1 MFTGALKKEGMDIL
15 MLTISGMLVF
25 TLFFAFLE
33 PAVGRAATSS
43 FTITQSVTSEISFVV
58 NATNT
63 TMVGAL
69 GGITGGTATGTA
81 YAAVQTNST
90 TGYTMDISFSNTP
103 AMRGDSSG
111 STAIGNYGTTS
122 VPTYT
127 FFTGSTSAVFAYNVN
142 ASTTS
147 DVAQAFKNNGSNACN
162 SGSTVTAYVCWQ
174 GATSTSNA
182 RIISRSVAATT
193 SATTTL
199 TFKVYIPQNPVPAVT
214 SDTYTAT
221 ATLTALVQ

>member
-1 MFTGALKKEGMDIL
+1 MYTSAIKKEGIDIL
-15 MLTISGMLVF
+15 MLAISGMLVF
-25 TLFFAFLE
+25 TLLFTFFE
-33 PAVGRAATSS
+33 PSVGRAATST

-81 YAAVQTNST
+81 FAAVQTNST
-90 TGYTMDISFSNTP
+90 TGYTMDISFSNSP

-127 FFTGSTSAVFAYNVN
+127 FFTGSTSAVFGYSVN

-147 DVAQAFKNNGSNACN
+147 DVAAAFKNNGTSCN
-162 SGSTVTAYVCWQ
+162 VGSTVTAYVCWQ

-182 RIISRSVAATT
+182 RIINRSVAATT

-199 TFKVYIPQNPVPAVT
+199 TFKVYIPNNPSIPVN

>member
-1 MFTGALKKEGMDIL
+1 MHASILKSEWFDIV
-15 MLTISGMLVF
+15 MLATSGMLVF
-25 TLFFAFLE
+25 ALFFSFLE
-33 PAVGRAATSS
+33 PGVSRAATNT

-58 NATNT
+58 SATNT

-81 YAAVQTNST
+81 QAAVQTNST
-90 TGYTMDISFSNTP
+90 TGYTMDISFSNSP
-103 AMRGDSSG
+103 AMRGNSSA
-111 STAIGNYGTTS
+111 STAIVNYGTTS
-122 VPTYT
+122 VPTYN
-127 FFTGSTSAVFAYNVN
+127 FYTGSSSAVFGYSVN

-147 DVAQAFKNNGSNACN
+147 DVAPAFKNDGTSCN
-162 SGSTVTAYVCWQ
+162 TGSTVTQYACWQ
-174 GATSTSNA
+174 GATSTSNF
-182 RIISRSVAATT
+182 RIINRSVAATT

-199 TFKVYIPQNPVPAVT
+199 TFKVYIPNNPSPAVT